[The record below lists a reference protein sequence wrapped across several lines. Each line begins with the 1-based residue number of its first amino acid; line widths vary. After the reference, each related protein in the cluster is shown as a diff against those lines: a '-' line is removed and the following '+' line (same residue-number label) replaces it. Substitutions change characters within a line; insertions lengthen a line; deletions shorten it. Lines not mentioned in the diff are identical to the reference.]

1 MYLLLYY
8 YCKYT
13 FYSFDLE
20 NDLKWDLMNKFELI
34 HKYDNKFMG
43 MNFLVLK

>member
-20 NDLKWDLMNKFELI
+20 NDFK
-34 HKYDNKFMG
+34 MG
-43 MNFLVLK
+43 FDEINLN